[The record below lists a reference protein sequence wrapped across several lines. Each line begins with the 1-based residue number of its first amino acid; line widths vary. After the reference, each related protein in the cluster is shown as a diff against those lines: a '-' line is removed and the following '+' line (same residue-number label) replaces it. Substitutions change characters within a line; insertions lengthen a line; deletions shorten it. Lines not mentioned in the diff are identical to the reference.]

1 MFILRLDKFSKEND
15 PAELSGVSFST
26 VSALC
31 GAWVGVDYMRERGVI
46 GDAASS
52 VAASWNDFIQVRDRE
67 SERDR
72 GGVWTGAREDGE
84 TETGVG

>member
-1 MFILRLDKFSKEND
+1 M
-15 PAELSGVSFST
+15 SGVSFST

-52 VAASWNDFIQVRDRE
+52 VAASWNDFIQVRERE
-67 SERDR
+67 REREIEEGCGQGR
-72 GGVWTGAREDGE
+72 GRMVRQKQG
-84 TETGVG
+84 

>member
-1 MFILRLDKFSKEND
+1 M
-15 PAELSGVSFST
+15 SGVSFST

-67 SERDR
+67 RERER
-72 GGVWTGAREDGE
+72 GRERE
-84 TETGVG
+84 REKRGVGRGEGG